1 MKARLAAS
9 IRALSCLA
17 LVWLASCA
25 RSDDP
30 GSDGQSHWLVACT
43 ADETCSEGLACHCG
57 RCTTTCQRFDEC
69 GEVNTCYEASQFC
82 GEAVG
87 GVGLCTR
94 ACVEDGDCPSGL
106 QCEEQRC
113 VVHVEVANSSEPGEE
128 PAPSSGGSVS
138 DAATPVDSDA
148 GLPPP
153 DPCQS
158 GFVVQLPSTA
168 IAERLA
174 NALFLTAADDAFLQR
189 VEAAKLDTGGAVE
202 CFVRE
207 LLTEPEARVGV
218 QEFYRQWLE
227 LDRVAT
233 PDPATFPD
241 FTEDTLEALR
251 QEALLFTTSVTL
263 DDAGSF
269 RSLLTSQFGFANET
283 TAPIYEVAVSGVEL
297 QRVDLSGTGRFGV
310 FGQAFFLSTRS
321 TPTRTSPALRGLT
334 LAGDVLCT
342 LVPPPPDPLVD
353 QAIFDG
359 VDNMSLRE
367 LYEQHSS
374 EPVCR
379 SCHSLFDPMGFAF
392 EPFDPIGRFR
402 SDDQGF
408 AIDASGTMSL
418 DGQTLSFSG
427 LEQLMNGLAKSPT
440 AQGCFARHW
449 LEYFLG
455 RELSADERPQADAVA
470 AAAQVADEL
479 QLDRVISQSI
489 ASELFLSP

>member
-9 IRALSCLA
+9 LRVLSYLA
-17 LVWLASCA
+17 LVWQASCA

-82 GEAVG
+82 GEAVA

-94 ACVEDGDCPSGL
+94 ACVDDDDCPSGL
-106 QCEEQRC
+106 QCAEQRC
-113 VVHVEVANSSEPGEE
+113 VVHIGETNTSEPGNG
-128 PAPSSGGSVS
+128 PSPSSLGSAG
-138 DAATPVDSDA
+138 DAAPPAGSDA

-153 DPCQS
+153 DPCQN
-158 GFVVQLPSTA
+158 GFVVQLPSAA

-174 NALFLTAADDAFLQR
+174 NALFLTSADDAFLQR
-189 VEAAKLDTGGAVE
+189 VEAAKLETGGAVE

-207 LLTEPEARVGV
+207 LLTEPRARPGV

-227 LDRVAT
+227 LDQLAS
-233 PDPATFPD
+233 PDPAIFPD

-251 QEALLFTTSVTL
+251 EEALLFTTSVTL
-263 DDAGSF
+263 DEAGSL
-269 RSLLTSQFGFANET
+269 RSLLTSQFGFANESS
-283 TAPIYEVAVSGVEL
+283 APIYDVAVTGSDL
-297 QRVDLSGTGRFGV
+297 QRIDLSGSGRFGV

-334 LAGDVLCT
+334 LAGGLLCT
-342 LVPPPPDPLVD
+342 PVPAPPDPVD
-353 QAIFDG
+353 LSIFEG
-359 VDNMSLRE
+359 EVTGSLRE
-367 LYEQHSS
+367 MYEQHSS
-374 EPVCR
+374 EPVCS

-392 EPFDPIGRFR
+392 ESFDPIGRFR

-408 AIDASGTMSL
+408 AIDASGTLTL

-427 LEQLMNGLAKSPT
+427 PEQLMNGLAKSPT
-440 AQGCFARHW
+440 AQSCFARHW

-455 RELSADERPQADAVA
+455 RDLSAEERPQADAVA
-470 AAAQVADEL
+470 AAAQVAEDL
-479 QLDRVISQSI
+479 QLDHVISQSI
-489 ASELFLSP
+489 ASEVFLSP